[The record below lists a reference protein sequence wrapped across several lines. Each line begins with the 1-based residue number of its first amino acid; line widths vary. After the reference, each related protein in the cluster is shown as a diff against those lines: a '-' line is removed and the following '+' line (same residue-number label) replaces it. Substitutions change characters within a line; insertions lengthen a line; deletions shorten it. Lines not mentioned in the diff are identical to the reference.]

1 MNEYRYI
8 LDKSSKKF
16 ICPVCNKKKLVR
28 FIDTETDEY
37 LSGDFGRC
45 DDEHYFSAPK
55 EETKGYFVPIESIS
69 ELNEKCVIIKQDN
82 KEHLVP
88 KAVVLDT
95 INTGVYIAAYFINDT
110 KNKRKQPLEFKH
122 VPTDSKYFSNG
133 VAVYTSKK
141 TIVPTLPKIVHF
153 DFETFKNTLTVESY
167 SENIFLNNLLEKIR
181 VEDVTRAV
189 ELYRLGT
196 ISEGYMKG
204 GLTIPFIDKNNNIRA
219 VQVKTFNKDN
229 HTQKT
234 SFLHSI
240 IENNSKEVPKW
251 ITDYKEQDKK
261 ITCFF
266 GEHLLNKYP
275 NNPIG
280 LVEAPKTAIICS
292 LYFGLPKNE
301 TDTVFLAVYNKSSF
315 SEDKVKSLQGRKV
328 VVFPDLSLDRSTF
341 NEWKDKAIKYSN
353 LFNIRFV
360 FSDLIEKIATIEDK
374 QSGLDIAD
382 FLLKFDYNDFNSKED
397 TNTKESKEIPLKEI
411 KNDSYS
417 IEDVKELERFFNSH
431 KYAGSIEFD
440 FGKIEDTSKFIDS
453 HLNVIRG
460 NINNKLFN
468 VYFDRLK
475 QLQGKIL
482 SLR

>member
-1 MNEYRYI
+1 MSEYRYI

-16 ICPVCNKKKLVR
+16 ICPVCNKKKFVK
-28 FIDTETDEY
+28 FIDTETNEY
-37 LSGDFGRC
+37 LENDFGRC
-45 DDEHYFSAPK
+45 DSGHYFSAPK
-55 EETKGYFVPIESIS
+55 EETKGYFVPVESIS
-69 ELNEKCVIIKQDN
+69 KMNEKCVIIKQDN
-82 KEHLVP
+82 KEYLVP
-88 KAVVLDT
+88 KAVILDT
-95 INTGVYIAAYFINDT
+95 TNNGVYIAAYFINDT

-122 VPTDSKYFSNG
+122 VPTDSKYFNNG
-133 VAVYTSKK
+133 VVVYTSQK
-141 TIVPTLPKIVHF
+141 TTVPTPSKIVHF
-153 DFETFKNTLTVESY
+153 DFETFKNTLNVESY
-167 SENIFLNNLLEKIR
+167 SENVFLNNLLEKIR
-181 VEDVTRAV
+181 VEDVTKVV

-204 GLTIPFIDKNNNIRA
+204 GLTIPFIDKNNNVRA
-219 VQVKTFNKDN
+219 VQVKTFDKEN

-234 SFLHSI
+234 TFLHSI

-251 ITDYKEQDKK
+251 ITEYKEQDKK

-292 LYFGLPKNE
+292 LYFGLPKDE
-301 TDTVFLAVYNKSSF
+301 TDTIFLAVYNKSSF

-328 VVFPDLSLDRSTF
+328 VVFPDLSVDMSTF

-353 LFNIRFV
+353 LFNIKFV

-397 TNTKESKEIPLKEI
+397 TNTKESKKNPLKEI

-431 KYAGSIEFD
+431 KYNGSIEFD
-440 FGKIEDTSKFIDS
+440 FGKIEDTSKFIGS
-453 HLNVIRG
+453 HLNVVRG
-460 NINNKLFN
+460 NINNRLFN
-468 VYFDRLK
+468 VYFERLK

-482 SLR
+482 SLQ